1 MFGIFCFLVYWS
13 ILELFGEK
21 KMKYGLFLIIK
32 NIIFKNKIVISSF
45 K

>member
-21 KMKYGLFLIIK
+21 KNEIK
-32 NIIFKNKIVISSF
+32 IWFIFDY
-45 K
+45 